1 MNEDEIED
9 MYSYHEAMAN
19 CVQCPYCLSD
29 VGVLEI
35 NAHMKHCKEDN
46 DIDIDAE
53 NERQREMRWESV
65 QRSIETD
72 SGNTT

>member
-9 MYSYHEAMAN
+9 MYAAHEAMAN

-29 VGVLEI
+29 IGVLEI
-35 NAHMKHCKEDN
+35 NAHMKHCKEDTV
-46 DIDIDAE
+46 DEDE
-53 NERQREMRWESV
+53 LREMERERKYDYI